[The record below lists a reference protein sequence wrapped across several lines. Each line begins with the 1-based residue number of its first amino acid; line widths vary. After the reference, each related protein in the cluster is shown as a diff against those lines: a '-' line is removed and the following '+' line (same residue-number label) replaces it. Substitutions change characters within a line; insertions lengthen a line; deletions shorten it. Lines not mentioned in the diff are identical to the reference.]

1 MPEHT
6 RPHTASLPPGALPTH
21 AEPDWPRAGEILPP
35 SGAGDWPRITVVT
48 PSYNQAQFLE
58 ETLRSV
64 LLQGYPN
71 LELIVVDGGS
81 TDGSVD
87 IIRRYEE
94 HLAWWVSEPDEGHSH
109 ALNKGFARATGD
121 LYAYLNS
128 DDIYEPGALFAAAD
142 AFQRGHLW
150 IAGGVRYWT
159 LGGEVFPFPEIP
171 GRGLPRWL
179 ITCPI
184 SQPGAFWSAELH
196 RRVGPFREDLD
207 YIMDYEFWLRM
218 RVTERVRPH
227 RLNRFIARYR
237 LHAAS
242 KTVGH
247 REGFV
252 REARRTIEGFEA
264 QLTAAERVW
273 LWAARRRRAARVLGR
288 EAVGHLRQRE
298 VPQAARTLL
307 RAAAAWPLVVL
318 DPGVLTG
325 LRALAGREEIA
336 SPSDDLFPPYW

>member
-1 MPEHT
+1 MPDSPHAT
-6 RPHTASLPPGALPTH
+6 PRPVPPITLPTH
-21 AEPDWPRAGEILPP
+21 ADSDWPRGGEIPSP
-35 SGAGDWPRITVVT
+35 SGAGDWPRITVIT
-48 PSYNQAQFLE
+48 PSYNQAEFLE

-87 IIRRYEE
+87 VIRRYEE

-109 ALNKGFARATGD
+109 ALNKGFTRATGD
-121 LYAYLNS
+121 LFAYLNS

-142 AFQRGHLW
+142 AFRRGHPW
-150 IAGGVRYWT
+150 IAGLVRYWT
-159 LGGEVFPFPEIP
+159 LSGEVFPFPEAP
-171 GRGLPRWL
+171 GRGLPKWL

-227 RLNRFIARYR
+227 RLRRYIARYR
-237 LHAAS
+237 LHDAS

-252 REARRTIEGFEA
+252 REARRMIEAFEV
-264 QLTAAERVW
+264 QLTPAERAW
-273 LWAARRRRAARVLGR
+273 LWAARRRRTARVLGR
-288 EAVGHLRQRE
+288 EAVGQLRQRDVTE
-298 VPQAARTLL
+298 AGKTLL
-307 RAAAAWPLVVL
+307 RAAATWPLVAL

-336 SPSDDLFPPYW
+336 APSDDLFPPYW